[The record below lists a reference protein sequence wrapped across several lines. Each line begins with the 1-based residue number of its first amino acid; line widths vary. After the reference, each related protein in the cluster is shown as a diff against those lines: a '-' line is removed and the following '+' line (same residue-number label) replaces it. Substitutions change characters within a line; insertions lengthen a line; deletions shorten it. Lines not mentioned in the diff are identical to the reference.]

1 MNTALSI
8 LIERLLRVLRVPFF
22 TGWRT
27 GAAVIPAM
35 PWGWA
40 GLLVWAGVCPCLP
53 AAQRCAALES
63 HYLHQFYALTD
74 WCMDRFLYGAVPVGG
89 DWVGIRGLLER
100 EEGWGKTSCAA
111 STPEL
116 LSLNNLCPWFRSAR
130 CFVPLLNLLH
140 PGTSGSEG
148 ERLVLTRQR
157 WLTCQHSSSH
167 PSPAGPSPT
176 HSWSPAPILVLL
188 FFPKQSSPGCHLSQ
202 ALCVVTV
209 HTVNGSSSSKVSLRE
224 CH

>member
-1 MNTALSI
+1 MLACCTQMCSLEITLFTSV
-8 LIERLLRVLRVPFF
+8 LCPDRLMH
-22 TGWRT
+22 GQISAW
-27 GAAVIPAM
+27 
-35 PWGWA
+35 
-40 GLLVWAGVCPCLP
+40 
-53 AAQRCAALES
+53 S
-63 HYLHQFYALTD
+63 HSC
-74 WCMDRFLYGAVPVGG
+74 W
-89 DWVGIRGLLER
+89 RGLSWDSGCV
-100 EEGWGKTSCAA
+100 GWGKTCRAA

-116 LSLNNLCPWFRSAR
+116 LSLNGLCPWFRSAR

-140 PGTSGSEG
+140 PGTPGTEG

-157 WLTCQHSSSH
+157 WLPCQHCSPH
-167 PSPAGPSPT
+167 RSPAGPSPA

-209 HTVNGSSSSKVSLRE
+209 HTLNGSSSSKVSLRE